1 MMRDAFQTRILAVVL
16 AVATLGVCVL
26 AGFNL
31 SQELGTEFPTDGVTW
46 VEAQGWLRADRVPAD
61 SPGGRAGI
69 RTGDIL
75 EAINGEPTPRV
86 ASQVR
91 AMYSN
96 GIWEHAAS
104 YTIYRPLP
112 ETRGPGAQEMESSA
126 RFPVQVYL
134 EPADRSM
141 AQGSRLIALV
151 YLLIGL
157 YVLFRRWTAPKSL
170 HFYLFCLVSFVLYA
184 FRSTGEPGLFDR
196 VIYWGN
202 LIANM
207 LQPALFVHFAVS
219 FSDAGG
225 VDEGAAAKARKRL
238 GRRLLPALLYVPG
251 AYLAGLQVWAIERWS
266 ATGVL
271 SHRLDQIGVGY
282 MAFYYVVAAV
292 VFYRRYL
299 RAGSPLERQ
308 QLKWLTRGTLL
319 AVAPF
324 TLLYA
329 VPYLLGFTVPTLL
342 SKIVLLFLAFLP
354 LTFSWAIVRYRL
366 MDVDLIFKRGVTYTL
381 ATAALVG
388 FYFLAVGVTSEM
400 VHARFPSFGYMG
412 PIVAI
417 LVVGLS
423 FDPLRRMIQAWV
435 DRVFDQKS
443 FDYRETLIDFG
454 RSLNSQTDLGA
465 LVESIVERL
474 PETLLVTRVAVFLA
488 AEKDV
493 DSGGG
498 GADGEGNGEGN
509 GHARQNG
516 PANEN
521 GAAKPGGHFELAASH
536 GLANLDVEEM
546 RGLDVRFLD
555 FDRWDADDHIFLE
568 NPQQVLRL
576 PDEQQRSA
584 GLLDLNYYLP
594 CRVANREGGGTRTV
608 AVLGLGRTD
617 AGDFLSSE
625 DMEVLG
631 SLAGYIGIAIQNA
644 QLYRRLEQK
653 IGEFERLKEFHENIV
668 ESIHIGVFA
677 VDLDDRIESWNAQ
690 MEAMYARSRGE
701 ALGQGL
707 GAIFPP
713 EFMARFDS
721 VRGEQGTHTFYKVRL
736 LLPTGETRVANIA
749 IAPLLTREFAVV
761 GRIVLVDDIT
771 DRMELEAQLTQAE
784 KLSSIGLLAAGVAH
798 EVNTPL
804 AVISS
809 YTQMLAKQMLPMMD
823 QDKRLAPVLEKIT
836 QQTFRASEI
845 VNGLLNFSRTG
856 GSEFGPVDLNRLL
869 GDTLTLVEHQF
880 KTAQIRVET
889 ELDRELP
896 LIQGNEGKLQQVV
909 LNLLLNARDAMHGS
923 MDGRIR
929 ITTRQTA
936 GRVTVVIKDFG
947 AGIEPEHLHRIF
959 DPFFT
964 TKAEPRTGQ
973 HKGTGL
979 GLAVSY
985 GIMQEHG
992 GKMQV
997 ESTVGV
1003 GTTFRLEFPVTAAA
1017 GAGRSVAG
1025 PPADVPAAAAES
1037 TATAPVEGTDAETGE
1052 PRSMVHV

>member
-1 MMRDAFQTRILAVVL
+1 MMRDAFQTRILAVAL

-26 AGFNL
+26 AGINL
-31 SQELGTEFPTDGVTW
+31 SQELGVEFPTDGVVW
-46 VEAQGWLRADRVPAD
+46 VEAQGGLRAEKVPAD
-61 SPGGRAGI
+61 SPGNRAGI

-75 EAINGEPTPRV
+75 ESINGEPTPRL
-86 ASQVR
+86 ASHER
-91 AMYSN
+91 AISNNGIYDHAAMYS
-96 GIWEHAAS
+96 IV
-104 YTIYRPLP
+104 RPLA
-112 ETRGPGAQEMESSA
+112 GAQGPEIGGA
-126 RFPVQVYL
+126 YPVQVYL
-134 EPADRSM
+134 EAADRSTD
-141 AQGSRLIALV
+141 QGSRLISVV

-170 HFYLFCLVSFVLYA
+170 HFYVFCLVSFVLYA

-202 LIANM
+202 LVATM
-207 LQPALFVHFAVS
+207 LQPALFLHFAVS

-225 VDEGAAAKARKRL
+225 ADEEATEKVRNRL

-282 MAFYYVVAAV
+282 MASYYVIAAV
-292 VFYRRYL
+292 FFYSKYV
-299 RAGSPLERQ
+299 RAGSGLERQ
-308 QLKWLTRGTLL
+308 QLKWLTRGTML
-319 AVAPF
+319 AVGPF
-324 TLLYA
+324 TLYA
-329 VPYLLGFTVPTLL
+329 VLFLCGVTVPALL
-342 SKIVLLFLAFLP
+342 VKVVLLFLALLP

-366 MDVDLIFKRGVTYTL
+366 MDVDLIFKRGVSYTL

-388 FYFLAVGVTSEM
+388 FYFLAVGITSEM

-423 FDPLRRMIQAWV
+423 FDPLKRMIQAWV
-435 DRVFDQKS
+435 DRAFDQKS

-474 PETLLVTRVAVFLA
+474 PETLLLTRVAVFLA
-488 AEKDV
+488 AEN
-493 DSGGG
+493 DSDSAGAGGG
-498 GADGEGNGEGN
+498 LLPQV
-509 GHARQNG
+509 RQDRR
-516 PANEN
+516 
-521 GAAKPGGHFELAASH
+521 FELAASH
-536 GLANLDVEEM
+536 GLANLDEAKL

-568 NPQQVLRL
+568 NPQQALRL
-576 PDEQQRSA
+576 PDEQKKSA
-584 GLLDLNYYLP
+584 ALLDLNYYLP

-677 VDLDDRIESWNAQ
+677 VDLEDRIESWNTQ
-690 MEAMYARSRGE
+690 MEAMYARSRSE
-701 ALGQGL
+701 ALQQPL
-707 GAIFPP
+707 ATIFPP
-713 EFMARFDS
+713 EFMACFDS
-721 VRGEQGTHTFYKVRL
+721 VRGEQGTHTFYKLRL
-736 LLPTGETRVANIA
+736 LLPTGETRVANVA
-749 IAPLLTREFAVV
+749 IAPLLTRDFAVV

-809 YTQMLAKQMLPMMD
+809 YTQMLAKQMRPMME
-823 QDKRLAPVLEKIT
+823 QDSRIGPVLEKIT

-856 GSEFGPVDLNRLL
+856 SSEFGSVDLNRLL
-869 GDTLTLVEHQF
+869 HDTLTLVDHQF
-880 KTAQIRVET
+880 KTANIRVET
-889 ELDRELP
+889 ELDAELP
-896 LIQGNEGKLQQVV
+896 RIQGNEGKLQQVV

-923 MDGRIR
+923 ADGRIR
-929 ITTRQTA
+929 IATQQRA
-936 GRVTVVIKDFG
+936 GRVTVVVEDFG

-964 TKAEPRTGQ
+964 TKAKPRTGQ

-997 ESTVGV
+997 ESVVGE

-1017 GAGRSVAG
+1017 GAGMSVAG
-1025 PPADVPAAAAES
+1025 PSAEIPAAAES
-1037 TATAPVEGTDAETGE
+1037 TATAAAESTDADTGK
-1052 PRSMVHV
+1052 PRSVVHV